1 MATELFVFR
10 HCLRSTPP
18 RIHNADPSRP
28 ELDDARN
35 FSSVPLPEW
44 GVPSY
49 WCTEGGMSAIEDTGR
64 WLARLVDPDAIVS
77 LVADASMRDVDSS
90 LALARGLSSEG
101 LVSSQ
106 ASYRPELFSTL
117 DPEWGAPRCS
127 MPATAEVAAEAGAR
141 LASIP
146 QPPAE
151 SIDALERSLGVG
163 AAGSLAGLPAPAV
176 MADGIAASE
185 GDKYYSSEWHLAG
198 GVNAYKRLG
207 QQLFYA
213 WASRVRYPLLGAGP
227 TVREMYAALQW
238 QHYARAVKDVN
249 SNKATDNAWLAGDL
263 LRRLGEEGGRAR
275 LVAYLGHDGNLNGL
289 AGLLGI
295 DAWLAPPYASGPRG
309 EYMPTPP
316 GSALRFSRP
325 AGKSEVEVSLVYPSF
340 APSSDD
346 LLRDTEPSLGRPLQ
360 STAPLLSL
368 PLPELRARVQA
379 NAERFAGGG
388 QPRCL
393 FPHQPPRLHLAAA
406 LAPPH
411 ATTSFCVWRRFPYIT
426 SPRLTFTV
434 RRRGGVP
441 PLVRAASSGRR
452 AGLLH
457 LPPAHGGPRG
467 GHLLRRRLLHRERRP
482 LRPAL
487 PRSRLAAASARG
499 AGDQEHAGPLGQ
511 VLHLAETAPIARPN
525 SWALDLRWPH
535 SRGLK
540 RIKAAQNHTPHTYT
554 YSTVC
559 CGH

>member
-249 SNKATDNAWLAGDL
+249 SNKATDNAWLAADL

-346 LLRDTEPSLGRPLQ
+346 LLRDTQPSLGRPLQ

-393 FPHQPPRLHLAAA
+393 FPHQPRA
-406 LAPPH
+406 
-411 ATTSFCVWRRFPYIT
+411 FT
-426 SPRLTFTV
+426 SPRPLRRPMPPPLFVCGEGSLTSPHLALTLTV

-525 SWALDLRWPH
+525 SFSLGPSTCGGHTLEV
-535 SRGLK
+535 SRE
-540 RIKAAQNHTPHTYT
+540 
-554 YSTVC
+554 
-559 CGH
+559 